1 MLDAMDR
8 LEDKGTEN
16 GRRNIGD
23 IMVAI
28 VMIREHLA
36 AKKIV
41 IEDYTLQDFGVN
53 DYMPFMNYLQH
64 RDHATIKRFIL
75 FHPTEISGGQWDI
88 AGNGVYHH
96 HDQAD
101 PRSKYIH
108 RRNSR
113 NSSLPILQSSCI
125 Y

>member
-1 MLDAMDR
+1 MDR
-8 LEDKGTEN
+8 LEDKEAAN
-16 GRRNIGD
+16 GKRNIGD

-28 VMIREHLA
+28 LMIREHLA

-53 DYMPFMNYLQH
+53 DYMPFMNFLQH

-75 FHPTEISGGQWDI
+75 FHPTEVSGGQWDV
-88 AGNGVYHH
+88 AGNGVCHH
-96 HDQAD
+96 HDQAH

-108 RRNSR
+108 HRNSR
-113 NSSLPILQSSCI
+113 NSSQILQSSCI